1 MKLRSTIKILTEQR
15 LRTCKTWTLCTKR
28 NATKWFWSDL
38 TFSHLF
44 GGHGS
49 GYGGRHGCLLGFQH
63 GGGHDADIC
72 DCD

>member
-28 NATKWFWSDL
+28 NTIKWFWFDF

-49 GYGGRHGCLLGFQH
+49 GYGGRHGGLQGFQH